1 MDYLTAQLPF
11 ISSSNAT
18 EQSIK
23 EAAKLWIEIAN
34 IFPKDDPNS
43 NQSMPWTLGVQSL
56 KACDNIMNTPQ
67 GGEMAE
73 EFIDLYV
80 YRIVHLLLTQQP
92 SKLGHAEGKFTFVV
106 MISLINTI

>member
-23 EAAKLWIEIAN
+23 EAAKLWIEIAD
-34 IFPKDDPNS
+34 IFPKDDPNT
-43 NQSMPWTLGVQSL
+43 NKSMPWTLGVQSL

-73 EFIDLYV
+73 EFIDVYV
-80 YRIVHLLLTQQP
+80 YRIVHLLLTQAP
-92 SKLGHAEGKFTFVV
+92 SKLGASEGKFTFVV
-106 MISLINTI
+106 MISLIHTI